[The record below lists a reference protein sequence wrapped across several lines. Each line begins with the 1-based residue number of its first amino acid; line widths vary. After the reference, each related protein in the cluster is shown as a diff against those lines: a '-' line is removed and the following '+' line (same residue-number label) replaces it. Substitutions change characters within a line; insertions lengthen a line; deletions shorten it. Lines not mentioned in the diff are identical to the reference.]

1 MKKICLYLVLVS
13 LAACSQPMIDAPMT
27 TVFSGGTIYSG
38 QGEQRLEAL
47 AVREGVIVAAGSIDS
62 VLEAAGDNPSHVDLK
77 GRVLMPGFIE
87 SHGHLTGFGHS
98 QQILALSDVTSY
110 QELVAVVAE
119 AVAEAQPGQWIVGRG
134 WHQSK
139 WTSLGDKVVKGF
151 QTHHA
156 LSAVSPD
163 NPVLLAHASGHAVF
177 ANEAAMALADVGQG
191 ASFGGDGEII
201 LDEEGMPTGIFNEN
215 AANLISDLVPAD
227 SLEDRKQ
234 QIRLATKAALAK
246 GVTSFHDAGSDPLD
260 MQALLDMAASGE
272 LGLRVYA
279 ILSTAFPALID
290 DWFAKGPMV
299 DAYDGMLSVRSVK
312 IHADGALGSRG
323 AWLLEQYSDRHGH
336 YGMPTYPMEGVEEMA
351 VRGLN
356 AGFQV
361 NVHAIGDRTNQ
372 EVMDR
377 FAAALEQA
385 PNADHRFRIEHA
397 QHLALSDIP
406 RFAQLGVIA
415 SMQAIHM
422 SSDRPWAIDRLGIER
437 IEEGAYVWQKLLQSG
452 AVVVN
457 GTDVPIEPIDPFA
470 CFYASVTRK
479 TLAGQPEGGYEASQR
494 MTRAQALI
502 SYTRDAAY
510 AAFQEKHLGTLE
522 QGKWAD
528 MVILDRDIMQVDESA
543 ILDTQVLAT
552 LLAGK
557 VVYGAL

>member
-13 LAACSQPMIDAPMT
+13 LVACSQPTSEVPVT
-27 TVFSGGTIYSG
+27 TVFSGGAIYSG
-38 QGEQRLEAL
+38 QGEQRLEAV
-47 AVREGVIVAAGSIDS
+47 AVREGLIVAAGDINR
-62 VLEAAGDNPSHVDLK
+62 VLEAAGDNASHVDLK

-87 SHGHLTGFGHS
+87 SHGHLSGFGHS
-98 QQILALSDVTSY
+98 QQILALAEVDSY
-110 QELVAVVAE
+110 QELVSVVAE
-119 AVAEAQPGQWIVGRG
+119 AVAEAAPGQWIVGRG

-139 WTSLGDKVVKGF
+139 WSSLGDKVVKGF

-156 LSAVSPD
+156 LSAVSPN
-163 NPVLLAHASGHAVF
+163 NPVVLAHASGHAVF
-177 ANEAAMALADVGQG
+177 ANEAAMVLAGVGQG

-201 LDEEGMPTGIFNEN
+201 LDEAGMPTGIFNEN

-260 MQALLDMAASGE
+260 MQALLEMAASGE

-279 ILSTAFPALID
+279 MLSTAFPSLID
-290 DWFAKGPMV
+290 DWFAKGPMI
-299 DAYDGMLSVRSVK
+299 DAYDGLLSVRSVK

-336 YGMPTYPMEGVEEMA
+336 FGMPTYPMEGVEEMA

-377 FAAALEQA
+377 FAAALGQV

-437 IEEGAYVWQKLLQSG
+437 IEEGAYVWQKLLESG

-528 MVILDRDIMQVDESA
+528 MVILDRDIMQVDENA

-557 VVYGAL
+557 VVYGTL